1 MKTIKIENLQAMEG
15 DVLHDITIRNKTNK
29 KGEDRNRM
37 VFKDNAG
44 FIRVVAEGTTE
55 LPLNV
60 GIKGFSW
67 LANVPADEF
76 EPLYDKFVELFNKY
90 GDYAPSSKSNEDL
103 LAEQARLQK
112 KMDRLMALLHQQQ

>member
-37 VFKDNAG
+37 TFKDNAG
-44 FIRVVAEGTTE
+44 FIRVVSENTTE
-55 LPLNV
+55 IPLNV

-67 LANVPADEF
+67 LANVPEDEF
-76 EPLYDKFVELFNKY
+76 EPLYDKFTELFNKY
-90 GDYAPSSKSNEDL
+90 GDYAPSSKSTEDL
-103 LAEQARLQK
+103 LAEQARLEK
-112 KMDRLMALLHQQQ
+112 KIARLKAILGK

>member
-44 FIRVVAEGTTE
+44 FIRVVSEGTTE
-55 LPLNV
+55 LPLNS

-67 LANVPADEF
+67 LANVPEDEF
-76 EPLYDKFVELFNKY
+76 TPLYDKFAELFNKY
-90 GDYAPSSKSNEDL
+90 GDYTPSSKSTEDL
-103 LAEQARLQK
+103 EAEQARLEK
-112 KMDRLMALLHQQQ
+112 KIARLKALLGK